1 MWTINSNDVLRA
13 KDRLLRRRTEIE
25 ARYADEQKALD
36 AEFAAIDTLERVAA
50 EFAVRHVRDDP
61 GLAVS
66 PPSAQAEPPGG
77 GEPIDHREEAATA
90 PAAAAEPDLPRAES
104 LAADPPASEAP
115 APDRPAADPPAA
127 DEAGGAFDILKP
139 GSRWR
144 LNRAARPSNP
154 ESPAG
159 GLSPTTW

>member
-25 ARYADEQKALD
+25 ARYADEQKTLD

-90 PAAAAEPDLPRAES
+90 PAAAAEPDLPGAES
-104 LAADPPASEAP
+104 PGAGPPVADPPGAEPLMAEAPGADPPASEAP
-115 APDRPAADPPAA
+115 AADPPAADAPAA
-127 DEAGGAFDILKP
+127 DEAGGAFDILD
-139 GSRWR
+139 SRA
-144 LNRAARPSNP
+144 RAGA
-154 ESPAG
+154 
-159 GLSPTTW
+159 